1 MSLLVVGSVAYDS
14 IETPSAKRD
23 DVLGGSA
30 TFFSYAASF
39 FTDVRLVA
47 VIGEDFLEADL
58 DRLRQRRVDL
68 TGLVREPGESF
79 RWGGRYHDNMNERT
93 TLFTYLNV
101 FQSFKPVLP
110 PSYRAT
116 PLVFLANIDPA
127 LQLDVLDQIESPEL
141 VACDTMNFWIDG
153 KRDEL
158 LELLARIDVLVV
170 NEEEALDLSGAH
182 YVAGAGRAIQE
193 LGPRTVII
201 KRGEYGAVL
210 FSDQDI
216 FFVHGY
222 PVEDLT
228 DPTGAGDTFAG
239 GFMGY
244 LARTRDFSARNMRVA
259 TVVGSL
265 MASFVVE
272 GFSLEGLYNVD
283 MQKIHER
290 YRDFVAHTQFDPL
303 KL

>member
-14 IETPSAKRD
+14 VETPSAKRD

-47 VIGEDFLEADL
+47 VIGEDFREEDL
-58 DRLRQRRVDL
+58 DLLRDRRVDL
-68 TGLVREPGESF
+68 AGLVREKGESF

-101 FQSFKPVLP
+101 FQNFKPVLP
-110 PSYRAT
+110 AAYRST

-127 LQLDVLDQIESPEL
+127 LQLDVLDQVSSPEL

-153 KRDEL
+153 KRSEL
-158 LELLARIDVLVV
+158 LQLLRRIDVLVI

-182 YVAGAGRAIQE
+182 YVASAGRAIQE
-193 LGPRTVII
+193 LGPRTVIV

-210 FSDQDI
+210 FSGEDI

-222 PVEDLT
+222 PVADLT

-244 LARTRDFSARNMRVA
+244 LTRTRDFSPRNMRVA

-290 YRDFVAHTQFDPL
+290 YRDFLAHTQFDPL